1 MGLRSLGN
9 NYQANLGQKKV
20 CSTCVNDPILEKEI
34 SQSGTISSCS
44 YCDVHSA
51 TWSLKILVN
60 RIEDVYTTLVRPG
73 NYEPRWSSEPGD
85 DRIWHEQEGESPAE
99 ILQEMLSCDF
109 EIARDILSVMGAQNA
124 YAIHQ
129 DGEEDLYDETSCYQ
143 VHLPRSHLHHEL
155 WFDFCESI
163 KKKTVSLIRKPLI
176 H

>member
-73 NYEPRWSSEPGD
+73 NYELDGLQSQAMIGYGMNKKENLLPKFSKKCFPVILRS
-85 DRIWHEQEGESPAE
+85 RE
-99 ILQEMLSCDF
+99 I
-109 EIARDILSVMGAQNA
+109 
-124 YAIHQ
+124 
-129 DGEEDLYDETSCYQ
+129 
-143 VHLPRSHLHHEL
+143 
-155 WFDFCESI
+155 FC
-163 KKKTVSLIRKPLI
+163 L
-176 H
+176 